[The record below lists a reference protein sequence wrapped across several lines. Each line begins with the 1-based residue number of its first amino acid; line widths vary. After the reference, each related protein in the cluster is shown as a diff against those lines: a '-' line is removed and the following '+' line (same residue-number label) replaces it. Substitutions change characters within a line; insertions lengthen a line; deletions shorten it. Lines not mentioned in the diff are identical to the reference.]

1 MLSEAK
7 HLVPQLVQRDS
18 SLAPLAQNDKFTLV
32 GLRRSFASHGS
43 NYDRPVSQVSCK
55 QVGELVGLTSQ
66 LRGE

>member
-32 GLRRSFASHGS
+32 GLRRSFASVYGQSSEPVYGS
-43 NYDRPVSQVSCK
+43 IIGGWNGAQGQADQHW
-55 QVGELVGLTSQ
+55 
-66 LRGE
+66 